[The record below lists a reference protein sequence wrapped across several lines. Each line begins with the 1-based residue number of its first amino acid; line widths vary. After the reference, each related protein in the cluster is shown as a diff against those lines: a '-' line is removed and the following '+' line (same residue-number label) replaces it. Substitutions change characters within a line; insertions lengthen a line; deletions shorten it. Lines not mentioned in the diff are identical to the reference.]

1 MFVYGDVVANGCG
14 YAMTEILEHV
24 FPEYL
29 TLETEK
35 IVPTFIDPLVEM
47 FAPIHQNRA
56 KMHSACFCIRRIL
69 KFLVEKHKSIVSFQL
84 SEYIISAILVSF
96 SFDNIAE

>member
-29 TLETEK
+29 TIETEK
-35 IVPTFIDPLVEM
+35 IIPTFFDPLIEM

-69 KFLVEKHKSIVSFQL
+69 KFLVEKHQSTVTFQL
-84 SEYIISAILVSF
+84 SEYFVSAILVSF
-96 SFDNIAE
+96 V

>member
-35 IVPTFIDPLVEM
+35 IVQTFIDPLVEM

-84 SEYIISAILVSF
+84 SEYLISTILVSF
-96 SFDNIAE
+96 FVC